1 LVEAVHDS
9 VKGRARY
16 RVEGLYRSDEL
27 KQYLEEGLP
36 KKAGIS
42 FVSASTLTG
51 NVLVLYTPEFESA
64 QVAAQV
70 SELLAERRRNGNG
83 GGALSTLG
91 APRCPVPVKKP
102 RRGEGVQRSGTQ
114 GASRRS
120 VRKQVIHGEQQV
132 LEPWHLRH
140 AREVLDFF
148 GCARETGLST
158 AGQQEKL
165 KRFGPNILP
174 ESVPRSAWSILAE
187 QFMSL
192 PVGLLGAAAAI
203 SIATGGLADAIVIM
217 SVVGI
222 NAVIGYV
229 TESGSERTI
238 HSLKNLVRPSALVLR
253 DGQVC
258 SVGVEAVVPGD
269 LLVLRPGSY
278 IAADAR
284 LIEAQY
290 LSVDESALTGESMP
304 AGKTDNVLDDPDLPL
319 ADRINM
325 VFMGTLVTG
334 GQGLAVVTATGGFT
348 QMGQIQTMV
357 GEARA
362 PSTPM
367 EQQLDHMGTQLALIS
382 GAVCAG
388 VFFIGILRGYG
399 FLQMLKSSISL
410 AVAAVPEGLP
420 AVATTTLALGIRNMR
435 RQNVLVRRLEAIETL
450 GSVQTI
456 CLDKTGTLTLNRM
469 SVTEIFVGMEGMRVW
484 DGKFAGSAGYRNPY
498 LCEELLKL
506 LHVSVLCNESEV
518 FESEGQVSFSGS
530 PTENALLNMALTAGV
545 SIVPLRRSFP
555 LIKIVHRSEV
565 RNMMLS
571 VHATAEG
578 PAKIIAVKG
587 SPPEVL
593 SLCTW
598 HVKDGVRLPLLE
610 EDREAVLAANEE
622 MAGRALRVLGCAY
635 AMAENGV
642 SLGDNG
648 DIEINDLMWLGIVGM
663 QDPIRPGVKQLIGEF
678 HRAGIDTIM
687 ITGDQSA
694 TAYAVGKELNL
705 SAGKDLEILDSR
717 HLSDMPPDVLKALS
731 KSLHVFARVSPAHKL
746 EIVQVLQETGR
757 VVAMTGDG
765 INDGPALK
773 AAGIGIA
780 MGHTGTDV
788 AREVADVVLED
799 DNLETMVVAISQG
812 RTIYNN
818 IRKSVHFLLSTNMSE
833 IIVMFACISAGLGEP
848 LTAMQLLWINLISDI
863 FPGLALALEAPE
875 PDILSRPPRDPKEQ
889 ILQPAALKKM
899 VRESV
904 VISAGS
910 LGAFGYGLVRY
921 GRGPQANTLAF
932 LSLTVGQLLHALSCR
947 SDTRTIFDRDK
958 LPPNRYLTGALV
970 GSFAL
975 QGVAMVTPGMRRLLS
990 ISPLGVVD
998 GLVAAGG
1005 AVLPL
1010 LANEAIKK
1018 TTRGAP

>member
-1 LVEAVHDS
+1 MVEAVHDS

-16 RVEGLYRSDEL
+16 RVGGLYRSDEL

-36 KKAGIS
+36 KKVGIAS
-42 FVSASTLTG
+42 VSASTLTG
-51 NVLVLYTPEFESA
+51 NVLVHYTPDVEPSL
-64 QVAAQV
+64 VAAQI
-70 SELLAERRRNGNG
+70 SELLAERGHNGNG
-83 GGALSTLG
+83 RGVLS
-91 APRCPVPVKKP
+91 ARAVARCPIPVRKH
-102 RRGEGVQRSGTQ
+102 RRQDATPRSGSQ
-114 GASRRS
+114 GPSRRS
-120 VRKQVIHGEQQV
+120 VRKQIVHGEQQV
-132 LEPWHLRH
+132 LDPWYLRH
-140 AREVLDFF
+140 ARDVLDFF
-148 GCARETGLST
+148 GCDRETGLS
-158 AGQQEKL
+158 AGAQQERL

-174 ESVPRSAWSILAE
+174 ESVPRSGWSIFAE
-187 QFMSL
+187 QFKSF
-192 PVGLLGAAAAI
+192 PVALLGAAAVI
-203 SIATGGLADAIVIM
+203 SVATGGVADALVIM

-222 NAVIGYV
+222 NAAIGYM

-253 DGQVC
+253 DGQVR
-258 SVGVEAVVPGD
+258 SVGVEIVVPGD
-269 LLVLRPGSY
+269 LLVLRPGTY

-304 AGKTDNVLDDPDLPL
+304 AGKTADALEDPDLPL
-319 ADRINM
+319 ADRTNM

-382 GAVCAG
+382 GAVCGG
-388 VFFIGILRGYG
+388 VFFIGLIRGYG

-435 RQNVLVRRLEAIETL
+435 RRNVLVRRLEAIETL

-469 SVTEIFVGMEGMRVW
+469 SVTEVFVGMEPMRVW
-484 DGKFAGSAGYRNPY
+484 DGKFSREAGYRNPY
-498 LCEELLKL
+498 SCEELLKL

-518 FESEGQVSFSGS
+518 FPSEGQMRLEGS

-545 SIVPLRRSFP
+545 SIVQLRQSFP
-555 LIKIVHRSEV
+555 LVKIVHRSET
-565 RNMMLS
+565 RNMMLT
-571 VHATAEG
+571 VHATHEG

-593 SLCTW
+593 ALCTW
-598 HVKDGVRLPLLE
+598 HIKDGVKLPLTE
-610 EDREAVLAANEE
+610 EDSEAILGANEE

-648 DIEINDLMWLGIVGM
+648 DIAISDLMWLGIVGM
-663 QDPIRPGVKQLIGEF
+663 KDPVRPGVKQLIGQF
-678 HRAGIDTIM
+678 HEAGIDTIM

-694 TAYAVGKELNL
+694 TAYAIGKELNL

-717 HLSDMPPDVLKALS
+717 HLSDMPPDVFRALS

-746 EIVQVLQETGR
+746 EIVRVLQETGR

-833 IIVMFACISAGLGEP
+833 IMVMFTCITAGLGEP

-899 VRESV
+899 VRESA

-910 LGAFGYGLVRY
+910 LGAFGYGVLRY

-932 LSLTVGQLLHALSCR
+932 LSLTVGQLLHALACR
-947 SDTRTIFDRDK
+947 SETKTIFDRGK

>member
-1 LVEAVHDS
+1 MS
-9 VKGRARY
+9 
-16 RVEGLYRSDEL
+16 
-27 KQYLEEGLP
+27 P
-36 KKAGIS
+36 
-42 FVSASTLTG
+42 
-51 NVLVLYTPEFESA
+51 
-64 QVAAQV
+64 
-70 SELLAERRRNGNG
+70 
-83 GGALSTLG
+83 
-91 APRCPVPVKKP
+91 
-102 RRGEGVQRSGTQ
+102 GTCDD
-114 GASRRS
+114 A
-120 VRKQVIHGEQQV
+120 H
-132 LEPWHLRH
+132 
-140 AREVLDFF
+140 EVLDFF
-148 GCARETGLST
+148 GCDHETGLST
-158 AGQQEKL
+158 GAQQEKL
-165 KRFGPNILP
+165 KQFGPNILP
-174 ESVPRSAWSILAE
+174 ESVPRSGWSIFAE
-187 QFMSL
+187 QFKSL
-192 PVGLLGAAAAI
+192 PVALLGAAAAI
-203 SIATGGLADAIVIM
+203 SVATGGLADAVVIM

-238 HSLKNLVRPSALVLR
+238 HSLKNLVRPSALVVR
-253 DGQVC
+253 DARVC

-269 LLVLRPGSY
+269 LLVLRPGTY
-278 IAADAR
+278 VAADAR
-284 LIEAQY
+284 LVEAQY

-304 AGKTDNVLDDPDLPL
+304 AGKTADALDDPDLPL

-382 GAVCAG
+382 GAVCGG
-388 VFFIGILRGYG
+388 VFLIGLLRGYG

-469 SVTEIFVGMEGMRVW
+469 SVTEVFVGMEGMRVW
-484 DGKFAGSAGYRNPY
+484 DGKFLSPAGYQNPY
-498 LCEELLKL
+498 SCEELLKL

-518 FESEGQVSFSGS
+518 FGSEEQISFSGS
-530 PTENALLNMALTAGV
+530 STENALLNMALTAGV
-545 SIVPLRRSFP
+545 SIVQVRQSFP
-555 LIKIVHRSEV
+555 LVKIVHRSET
-565 RNMMLS
+565 RNMMLTI
-571 VHATAEG
+571 HATAGG

-593 SLCTW
+593 ALCTW
-598 HVKDGVRLPLLE
+598 HIKDGVKLPLSE
-610 EDREAVLAANEE
+610 EEREAILAANEE

-648 DIEINDLMWLGIVGM
+648 DIEIDDLMWLGIVGM
-663 QDPIRPGVKQLIGEF
+663 KDPVRPGVKQLIGQF
-678 HRAGIDTIM
+678 HGAGIDTIM

-694 TAYAVGKELNL
+694 TAYAIGKELNL
-705 SAGKDLEILDSR
+705 SAGKDLAILDSR
-717 HLSDMPPDVLKALS
+717 HLSDMPPEVFKALS

-833 IIVMFACISAGLGEP
+833 IMVMFTCISAGLGEP

-863 FPGLALALEAPE
+863 FPGLALALEATGARHIEPAAPGPE
-875 PDILSRPPRDPKEQ
+875 RTDSAARRAQEDGEGVGRYFGRFSGRIRLRAPQIRPWAAGQHPGFSQSYRRAAPSCTQLPLRDKNYFRSRQIASESISDRRPGRLVRPPGGGHGDTGHAA
-889 ILQPAALKKM
+889 PALHLPSRRTRRA
-899 VRESV
+899 R
-904 VISAGS
+904 
-910 LGAFGYGLVRY
+910 
-921 GRGPQANTLAF
+921 GRGWGRASRCLPTRRSRRPREVPREKRLHVYLRIGHRRPSGQ
-932 LSLTVGQLLHALSCR
+932 TVRPDLRCDSGPH
-947 SDTRTIFDRDK
+947 I
-958 LPPNRYLTGALV
+958 
-970 GSFAL
+970 
-975 QGVAMVTPGMRRLLS
+975 TP
-990 ISPLGVVD
+990 
-998 GLVAAGG
+998 
-1005 AVLPL
+1005 
-1010 LANEAIKK
+1010 
-1018 TTRGAP
+1018 

>member
-1 LVEAVHDS
+1 MIEAVHDS

-16 RVEGLYRSDEL
+16 RVEGLYRSDDL

-51 NVLVLYTPEFESA
+51 NVLVLYTPEFEST
-64 QVAAQV
+64 QVAAQL
-70 SELLAERRRNGNG
+70 SELLAERRHNGNG
-83 GGALSTLG
+83 RGALRALD
-91 APRCPVPVKKP
+91 APRCPVPIRKH
-102 RRGEGVQRSGTQ
+102 RRGEAVQRSGTQ
-114 GASRRS
+114 GPSRRS
-120 VRKQVIHGEQQV
+120 VRKQIVHGEQQV

-140 AREVLDFF
+140 ADEVLDFF
-148 GCARETGLST
+148 GCTRETGLST
-158 AGQQEKL
+158 GGQQERL

-174 ESVPRSAWSILAE
+174 ESVPRSGWSILAE

-192 PVGLLGAAAAI
+192 PVALLGAAAVI
-203 SIATGGLADAIVIM
+203 SVATGGLADAMVIM

-222 NAVIGYV
+222 NAVIGYA

-258 SVGVEAVVPGD
+258 IVGVEAVVPGD

-284 LIEAQY
+284 LVEAQY

-304 AGKTDNVLDDPDLPL
+304 AGKTHDALDDPDLPL

-334 GQGLAVVTATGGFT
+334 GQGLAIVTATGGFT

-382 GAVCAG
+382 GAVCGG
-388 VFFIGILRGYG
+388 VFFMGLIRGYG

-469 SVTEIFVGMEGMRVW
+469 SATEIFVGMEGMRVW
-484 DGKFAGSAGYRNPY
+484 DGKFLSEAGYQNPY

-506 LHVSVLCNESEV
+506 LHVSVLCNESEI
-518 FESEGQVSFSGS
+518 FGSEGQVSFSGS
-530 PTENALLNMALTAGV
+530 STENALLNMALTAGV
-545 SIVPLRRSFP
+545 SIVQLRQSFP
-555 LIKIVHRSEV
+555 LLKIVHRSET
-565 RNMMLS
+565 RNMMLT

-578 PAKIIAVKG
+578 PAKVIAVKG

-593 SLCTW
+593 ALCTW
-598 HVKDGVRLPLLE
+598 HIKDGAKLPLLE
-610 EDREAVLAANEE
+610 EDREAILAANEE

-642 SLGDNG
+642 SIGDNG

-663 QDPIRPGVKQLIGEF
+663 KDPVRPGVKQLIGEF
-678 HRAGIDTIM
+678 HGAGIDTIM

-717 HLSDMPPDVLKALS
+717 HLSDMPPDVFKALS

-746 EIVQVLQETGR
+746 EIVRVLQETGR

-812 RTIYNN
+812 RTVYNN

-833 IIVMFACISAGLGEP
+833 IIVMFTCISAGLGEP

-899 VRESV
+899 VRESA

-910 LGAFGYGLVRY
+910 LGAFGYGLLRY

-947 SDTRTIFDRDK
+947 SETKTIFDRGK

-990 ISPLGVVD
+990 ISPLGVMD